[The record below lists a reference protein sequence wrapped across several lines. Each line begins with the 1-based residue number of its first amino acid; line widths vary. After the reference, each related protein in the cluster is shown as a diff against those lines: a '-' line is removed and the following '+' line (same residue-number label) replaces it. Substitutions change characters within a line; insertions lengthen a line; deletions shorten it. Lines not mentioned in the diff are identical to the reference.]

1 MYYRHAVDED
11 TSENQVESEV
21 VTSSVHQIEKVEEK
35 EVQRPVTEDFK
46 EKHIV
51 IEEEQIGVT
60 YDKLFGP
67 IFKGAKHIAIID
79 PYIRN
84 FYQTLNLMELL
95 EVVEKCKSEADV
107 RNRFLNDLN
116 EMYRELD
123 KEEAKKS

>member
-1 MYYRHAVDED
+1 MYILTYII
-11 TSENQVESEV
+11 SNQVESEV